1 MFVCRLHARDHVLPE
16 AEVAGLMP
24 RSQPNSIKPET
35 KSSIGRKHNAG
46 VDEAKNELKEVV

>member
-1 MFVCRLHARDHVLPE
+1 
-16 AEVAGLMP
+16 MP

-35 KSSIGRKHNAG
+35 KSSIGREHSAG